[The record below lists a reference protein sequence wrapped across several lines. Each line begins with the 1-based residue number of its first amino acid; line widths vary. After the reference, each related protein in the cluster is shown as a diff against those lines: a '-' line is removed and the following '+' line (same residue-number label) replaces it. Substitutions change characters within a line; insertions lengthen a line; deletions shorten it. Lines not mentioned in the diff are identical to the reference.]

1 MGMYSLIQK
10 TFQKEYKERTPEY
23 RARLAKWREE
33 ATVVR
38 VARPLNIA
46 RARTLGYKAK
56 EGYVMARVKMGRGTR
71 KRPHPWGGRKP
82 GKNYAYTAPGKSL
95 QAQAEEKAAAKFR
108 NLEVL
113 NSYFVGSDG
122 QLKYFEV
129 IMADAMKLDLQI
141 GQGRAFRGLTSAGKR
156 HRGLRSKG
164 IGAEKV
170 R

>member
-1 MGMYSLIQK
+1 MYSMIQK
-10 TFQKEYKERTPEY
+10 TFQNEYKERTPEY
-23 RARLAKWREE
+23 RARLAAWREE
-33 ATVVR
+33 GTVTR
-38 VARPLNIA
+38 VAKPLNIA
-46 RARTLGYKAK
+46 RARSLGYKAK
-56 EGYVMARVKMGRGTR
+56 EGYIMVRVKIGRGQR

-95 QAQAEEKAAAKFR
+95 QAMAEEKAASKFR

-113 NSYFVGSDG
+113 NSYFVGADG

-129 IMADAMKLDLQI
+129 ILVDAMKNDLQI

-156 HRGLRSKG
+156 HRGLRSRG

>member
-10 TFQKEYKERTPEY
+10 TFQDEYKERSPEY
-23 RARLAKWREE
+23 RARLSKWREE

-38 VARPLNIA
+38 VPRPLNIA
-46 RARTLGYKAK
+46 RARSLGFKAK
-56 EGYVMARVKMGRGTR
+56 EGYIIARVKMGRGSR

-82 GKNYAYTAPGKSL
+82 GKNYAYTSPGKSL
-95 QAQAEEKAAAKFR
+95 QAQAEEKAATRFR
-108 NLEVL
+108 NFEVL
-113 NSYFVGSDG
+113 NSYFVGADG

-129 IMADAMKLDLQI
+129 ILADAMKLDLQI

>member
-1 MGMYSLIQK
+1 MGMYGLIQE
-10 TFQKEYKERTPEY
+10 TFQNEYKERSPEY

-33 ATVVR
+33 GTVVR
-38 VARPLNIA
+38 VVKPLNIA
-46 RARTLGYKAK
+46 RARSLGYKAK
-56 EGYVMARVKMGRGTR
+56 EGYVMARVKMGRGSR

-82 GKNYAYTAPGKSL
+82 GKNYAYTSHGKSL
-95 QAQAEEKAAAKFR
+95 QAQAEEKAGARFT
-108 NLEVL
+108 NLEVV

-129 IMADAMKLDLQI
+129 ILADVEKLGLPF
-141 GQGRAFRGLTSAGKR
+141 GRGRAFRGLTSAGKR
-156 HRGLRSKG
+156 HRGLRSRG